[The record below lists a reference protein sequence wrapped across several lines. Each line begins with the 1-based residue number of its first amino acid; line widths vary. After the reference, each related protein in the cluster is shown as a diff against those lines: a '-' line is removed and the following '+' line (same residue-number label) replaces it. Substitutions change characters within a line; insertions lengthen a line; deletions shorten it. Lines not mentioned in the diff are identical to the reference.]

1 MAGISIEVYGTIT
14 TIEDFPGAVSN
25 YSIDGANNLTFRSPT
40 VATPGY
46 RTQFFKS
53 PTLSD
58 GRHSL
63 LVTLVNSASFYV
75 DSLVITTQDEVKPE
89 SVPPPS
95 NPQSTPQG
103 SQQGGTH
110 TATKEKTSIF
120 TSLPSSTSVSP
131 SASLSSSPSPSTLP
145 SPNGSPNANQG
156 SHTITG
162 SQSLPTIDE
171 VSQSSPEAT
180 ALESSPT
187 KPVPIGAIAGA
198 TVAGVLIVVLALS
211 FLWRY
216 RRRSVKYT
224 EVPKFYPVAASMH
237 KNGTSRHSTVQKV
250 RNILIPHASFENT
263 RCYALCS
270 TRSPW
275 GRPLWRLWLS
285 RVAIPLHVQ
294 PFRWP
299 GSASF
304 CRLIKFRRLSKQ
316 LLYKLR
322 SE

>member
-1 MAGISIEVYGTIT
+1 MHETGISIEVYGTTT

-25 YSIDGANNLTFRSPT
+25 YSIDGTNISTFRSPT

-63 LVTLVNSASFYV
+63 LVTLVNRASFYV
-75 DSLVITTQDEVKPE
+75 DSLVINTQDEVKPE
-89 SVPPPS
+89 SMPPPS
-95 NPQSTPQG
+95 NPQSTSQG
-103 SQQGGTH
+103 GQQGDTH

-120 TSLPSSTSVSP
+120 TSLPPSTTSVSL
-131 SASLSSSPSPSTLP
+131 SLSPSQSPSTPP
-145 SPNGSPNANQG
+145 SPNGFPNTDQG
-156 SHTITG
+156 SHTTTS
-162 SQSLPTIDE
+162 SQSLPTIGG

-180 ALESSPT
+180 GLGPSPK

-198 TVAGVLIVVLALS
+198 TAAGVLVVVLAFF

-224 EVPKFYPVAASMH
+224 ELPKPRPDVASMH
-237 KNGTSRHSTVQKV
+237 KNGTSRHSTIERI
-250 RNILIPHASFENT
+250 RNILIPYVSFKNI
-263 RCYALCS
+263 RCHALCGI
-270 TRSPW
+270 RSH
-275 GRPLWRLWLS
+275 PLWRLWRS
-285 RVAIPLHVQ
+285 RFAIPLHIQ

-299 GSASF
+299 GSTSL
-304 CRLIKFRRLSKQ
+304 CCLIKFRPLSKQ
-316 LLYKLR
+316 LLYTLR